1 MTFTHIK
8 FLFRMPF
15 SARIFAVIAVAVI
28 AVAVFS
34 AVPSGGRI
42 ETAIRSHNLICFSQ

>member
-1 MTFTHIK
+1 
-8 FLFRMPF
+8 MPF
-15 SARIFAVIAVAVI
+15 SARIFAVI

-42 ETAIRSHNLICFSQ
+42 ERVPNPKDIETYISKLQKTHADRLALFCNE